1 MNIPTTSRI
10 QLIDITASLNKEIA
24 EAGIGTGMAMAY
36 SPHTT
41 TAIIIN
47 ENESGLAEDI
57 LKLPNLMFPHARYW
71 ASETDRT

>member
-24 EAGIGTGMAMAY
+24 RTEIETGMVY

-41 TAIIIN
+41 TATIIN
-47 ENESGLAEDI
+47 ENDLGLTEAI
-57 LKLPNLMFPHARYW
+57 LKLLNLMVPQERYG

>member
-1 MNIPTTSRI
+1 MNVQTTSRI

-24 EAGIGTGMAMAY
+24 RTEIETGMAY

-41 TAIIIN
+41 TATIIN
-47 ENESGLAEDI
+47 ENDLGLTEAI
-57 LKLPNLMFPHARYW
+57 LKLLNLMVPHARYW